1 MYQFRHIARELAAN
15 AAMKFPG
22 IKGRRVR
29 SGRTI
34 GLPADLK
41 AKFIIAQFE
50 FFIDTI
56 GWENIQGKIIAEI
69 GPGDAIPLAPL
80 FLGAGA
86 KRYVAVDR
94 FLGDVRGPQALALY
108 DSVVKIAPRR
118 AVDGLTALNRSNG
131 YRSIAD
137 LIDSATHVLLSTAPI
152 EDPPDGLGIQADYLL
167 SFNVCEH
174 LSDLSRALHGMCLL
188 LAPTG
193 TMIHRVDYG
202 PHDIWQS
209 YDNPLT
215 FLTIPRSL
223 WQLMSTNRGCPNR
236 VRHAQ
241 LLSMLRSL
249 GLKPLDRIGRRAAAA
264 DIDEAKPYLSPEFRA
279 MSEDELAVL
288 DAEVVC
294 SFGNVPLLGHKFNDP
309 S

>member
-1 MYQFRHIARELAAN
+1 MYQIRHIARELAAN
-15 AAMKFPG
+15 AAMRFPG
-22 IKGRRVR
+22 INGRRVR

-34 GLPADLK
+34 GIPADLK

-56 GWENIQGKIIAEI
+56 GWDNIQGKVIAEI

-108 DSVVKIAPRR
+108 DSVIKIAPRR
-118 AVDGLTALNRSNG
+118 AVDGLAALSRSNG
-131 YRSIAD
+131 YRSMAD
-137 LIDSATHVLLSTAPI
+137 LIDSATHVVLSTAPI
-152 EDPPDGLGIQADYLL
+152 ENPPDGLAMQADCLL

-174 LSDLSRALHGMCLL
+174 LSDLPRALHGMCSLL
-188 LAPTG
+188 SPTG

-202 PHDIWQS
+202 PHDVWQS
-209 YDNPLT
+209 YANPLT

-236 VRHAQ
+236 VRHSQ
-241 LLSMLRSL
+241 LLNMLRSL
-249 GLKPLDRIGRRAAAA
+249 GLNPRDRVGCRAAAE
-264 DIDEAKPYLSPEFRA
+264 DIDEAKPHLCSEFRT

-294 SFGNVPLLGHKFNDP
+294 GFGDAPLLGQRFNDP